1 MIDQLR
7 ERITKIKNS
16 ILKKEDASKIMDDI
30 KVLVQILKDENIYDE
45 SFDKQ
50 IKIFESKG
58 KSKTRSISW
67 ISKAKKEM
75 DKAMEII
82 LEGVKQIVLQQQP
95 NLGAE
100 ETKGSEDKAEE
111 EEEDLSR
118 FLPMPP
124 SGIPVLQPID
134 TTYEADAEEEEA
146 EEEETSGAGYYRGG
160 ALGDGEEDLI
170 DAADEEINEPF
181 QELLSAYNFY
191 RLKLYQDSLS
201 SLKEKPIFSKADVIF
216 KTSKLQ
222 NYEGSASNVLRDILM
237 TTISMTSNIKNNR
250 VNLNAGI
257 SVDSN
262 LVNSIKTDN
271 DVIMN
276 RFIPVLA
283 ASDEIERY
291 YSEPFDK
298 VLNNLKYINA
308 FVGEL

>member
-7 ERITKIKNS
+7 ERITSIKNS
-16 ILKKEDASKIMDDI
+16 ILEKKDASEVIEDI
-30 KVLVQILKDENIYDE
+30 EFLEQTLKDENMYDE

-58 KSKTRSISW
+58 KSKSRSKCW
-67 ISKAKKEM
+67 LGKAKKEM

-100 ETKGSEDKAEE
+100 ETKGSEEEE
-111 EEEDLSR
+111 EEEDLAR

-124 SGIPVLQPID
+124 SGSPVLQPSD
-134 TTYEADAEEEEA
+134 TTYEEEAEAEEEE

-160 ALGDGEEDLI
+160 VLGNDEEDFV
-170 DAADEEINEPF
+170 DATDEEINEPF

>member
-1 MIDQLR
+1 
-7 ERITKIKNS
+7 
-16 ILKKEDASKIMDDI
+16 
-30 KVLVQILKDENIYDE
+30 
-45 SFDKQ
+45 
-50 IKIFESKG
+50 
-58 KSKTRSISW
+58 
-67 ISKAKKEM
+67 
-75 DKAMEII
+75 
-82 LEGVKQIVLQQQP
+82 
-95 NLGAE
+95 
-100 ETKGSEDKAEE
+100 
-111 EEEDLSR
+111 
-118 FLPMPP
+118 
-124 SGIPVLQPID
+124 
-134 TTYEADAEEEEA
+134 
-146 EEEETSGAGYYRGG
+146 
-160 ALGDGEEDLI
+160 
-170 DAADEEINEPF
+170 
-181 QELLSAYNFY
+181 
-191 RLKLYQDSLS
+191 
-201 SLKEKPIFSKADVIF
+201 LKEKPIFSKADVIF

>member
-1 MIDQLR
+1 
-7 ERITKIKNS
+7 
-16 ILKKEDASKIMDDI
+16 
-30 KVLVQILKDENIYDE
+30 
-45 SFDKQ
+45 
-50 IKIFESKG
+50 
-58 KSKTRSISW
+58 
-67 ISKAKKEM
+67 
-75 DKAMEII
+75 MEII

>member
-1 MIDQLR
+1 MPP
-7 ERITKIKNS
+7 S
-16 ILKKEDASKIMDDI
+16 GSP
-30 KVLVQILKDENIYDE
+30 
-45 SFDKQ
+45 
-50 IKIFESKG
+50 
-58 KSKTRSISW
+58 
-67 ISKAKKEM
+67 
-75 DKAMEII
+75 
-82 LEGVKQIVLQQQP
+82 VLQP
-95 NLGAE
+95 SDTTYEEEAE
-100 ETKGSEDKAEE
+100 AEE
-111 EEEDLSR
+111 EE
-118 FLPMPP
+118 
-124 SGIPVLQPID
+124 
-134 TTYEADAEEEEA
+134 

-160 ALGDGEEDLI
+160 VLGNDEEDFV
-170 DAADEEINEPF
+170 DATDEEINEPF

>member
-58 KSKTRSISW
+58 KSKSRSKSW
-67 ISKAKKEM
+67 LGKAKKEM

-100 ETKGSEDKAEE
+100 ETKGSEEE
-111 EEEDLSR
+111 EEVEDLAR

-124 SGIPVLQPID
+124 SGSPVLQPSD
-134 TTYEADAEEEEA
+134 TTYEEEAEAEEEE

-160 ALGDGEEDLI
+160 VLGNDEEDFV
-170 DAADEEINEPF
+170 DATDEEMNEPF

-237 TTISMTSNIKNNR
+237 TTISMRSNIKNNR

-262 LVNSIKTDN
+262 LVNSIETDN

-298 VLNNLKYINA
+298 VLNNLKCINA
-308 FVGEL
+308 FVLEL